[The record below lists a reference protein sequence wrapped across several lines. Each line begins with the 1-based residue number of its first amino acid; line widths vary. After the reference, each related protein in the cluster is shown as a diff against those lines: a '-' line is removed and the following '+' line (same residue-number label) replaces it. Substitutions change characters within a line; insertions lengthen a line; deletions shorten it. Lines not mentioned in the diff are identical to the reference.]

1 MITDTKPPERS
12 MTYKIAMV
20 AQKGGVGK
28 STLARIVAVEGAR
41 GGLATKI
48 ADLDTQQSTSVNW
61 AIRRAENDLEPTI
74 RVEAFKSIDTALED
88 ADSFDLYIFD
98 GAPHSSVET
107 LQACKASDMVLIPS
121 SEGLDDLQP
130 SVILANNLLREGVE
144 AKRIGFALCIT
155 PDSAREIAGAREYLG
170 QTPYMVLDGEIPF
183 RAAFKT
189 AMDQGKAIT
198 ETSFPTLRKR
208 ADAMAQNII
217 DAFAAAANT
226 GD

>member
-1 MITDTKPPERS
+1 

-28 STLARIVAVEGAR
+28 STLARIIAVEAAK
-41 GGLATKI
+41 GGLRAKI
-48 ADLDTQQSTSVNW
+48 ADLDTQQTTSVNW
-61 AIRRAENDLEPTI
+61 AARRAANGLEPPI
-74 RVEAFKSIDTALED
+74 RAEAFGAVDTALQD
-88 ADSFDLYIFD
+88 AENFDLYIFD

-107 LQACKASDMVLIPS
+107 QAACRAADMVVIPT

-130 SVILANNLLREGVE
+130 SVLLANNLLKAGIPAGRV
-144 AKRIGFALCIT
+144 AFALCIT
-155 PDSAREIAGAREYLG
+155 SDSAREIAGAREYLG
-170 QTPYMVLDGEIPF
+170 QTPYMVLEGEIPF

-208 ADAMAQNII
+208 ADAMAQGII
-217 DAFAAAANT
+217 DAVAAAAEREVA
-226 GD
+226 

>member
-1 MITDTKPPERS
+1 MS
-12 MTYKIAMV
+12 YKIAMV

-28 STLARIVAVEGAR
+28 STLARIIAVEGAR
-41 GGLATKI
+41 GGLTTKI

-61 AIRRAENDLEPTI
+61 AIRRAENDLEPEI
-74 RVEAFKSIDTALED
+74 RAEAFKSIDTALED
-88 ADSFDLYIFD
+88 AQGFDLYIFD
-98 GAPHSSVET
+98 GAPHSSVDT
-107 LQACKASDMVLIPS
+107 LQACQASDMVLIPS

-130 SVILANNLLREGVE
+130 SVILANNLLREGVGV
-144 AKRIGFALCIT
+144 KRIAFALCIT
-155 PDSAREIAGAREYLG
+155 SDSVREIAGAREYLG
-170 QTPYMVLDGEIPF
+170 QTPYAILDGEIPF

-217 DAFAAAANT
+217 DAVAAAANT